1 VPALSAY
8 ALPLS
13 AVAGLEERSYDPGL
27 CMKIALSVVVF
38 VILVLCFFSAP
49 LSRFLGQVAAQLC

>member
-1 VPALSAY
+1 
-8 ALPLS
+8 
-13 AVAGLEERSYDPGL
+13 
-27 CMKIALSVVVF
+27 VVF